1 MARYLR
7 DPSRDHPLP
16 RSFRHRG
23 LHHGSGSTQN
33 QAGPGPQIRRAR
45 IHGYVQLTALPRA
58 PPSGPISFRTQKYKW
73 KGWTQGEGAEGQWD
87 WPFQCS
93 SVHGVREGLCVLAS
107 LNPTGT
113 GYWQDVWTTRIVP
126 TSLPGHLQLILQIRE
141 QARSGEGKGG
151 PVSLSIGDAPY

>member
-45 IHGYVQLTALPRA
+45 IHGYVQLTALPRT

-73 KGWTQGEGAEGQWD
+73 KGWTQGEGAEGQWG

-93 SVHGVREGLCVLAS
+93 SVHGVREGLCVITSVSQPESNRYWVLARCMD
-107 LNPTGT
+107 NPHCSHKS
-113 GYWQDVWTTRIVP
+113 P
-126 TSLPGHLQLILQIRE
+126 
-141 QARSGEGKGG
+141 RSSAAHFIDKGASKERGGEGG
-151 PVSLSIGDAPY
+151 PC